1 MERMTS
7 LRTNYGVDAANQLI
21 KSFGIGKNRG
31 AQVTGTVVFSLL
43 CLEYASVPFPDGVQ
57 SSASPWG
64 SAESGGRMAYI
75 AATHGEVSS
84 GPGMSRPGKVAWPVK
99 VAWAAI
105 TLGIASAAAVW
116 LAGIN
121 PTAWV
126 VADAAPTAG
135 NVLTFNDR
143 FVTPSADASARLLV
157 QSWSSEVEVK
167 LQQAKSRLAQ
177 KLQSELFQPQPLLP
191 QDFRTATAVA
201 DDPKPAVTSTGSI
214 PLPRARPVEPKLE
227 AESSPAP
234 VPAFARA
241 DDRSLLQKLSD
252 MLPKGR
258 LTLASLGPDGG
269 PYHDGPDLSVLGYG
283 KQTAVYDISAH
294 AVYLPNG
301 SRLEAHSGMGKLMD
315 DPEHVNMRMVGATP
329 PTTYDLKPRE
339 AIFHGVEALRMIPVD
354 GNATL
359 GRSGLLTHS
368 YMLGPNGQS
377 NGCVS
382 IKNYD
387 SFLAA
392 YKDGLINRLV
402 VVPSL
407 NNNTTV
413 AEARQS

>member
-1 MERMTS
+1 M
-7 LRTNYGVDAANQLI
+7 V
-21 KSFGIGKNRG
+21 
-31 AQVTGTVVFSLL
+31 
-43 CLEYASVPFPDGVQ
+43 
-57 SSASPWG
+57 
-64 SAESGGRMAYI
+64 YI
-75 AATHGEVSS
+75 ATTHGEVSS
-84 GPGMSRPGKVAWPVK
+84 GPGMSLPGKVVWRGQVARRPVKAARPVQVVRPVKVARPVKAAWPAR

-105 TLGIASAAAVW
+105 AFAIAAAVAAW
-116 LAGIN
+116 LAGID

-126 VADAAPTAG
+126 LADAAPTAG
-135 NVLTFNDR
+135 NVLSFNDR
-143 FVTPSADASARLLV
+143 FVSPSADASARLLV

-177 KLQSELFQPQPLLP
+177 KLQAELFQPQPLLP
-191 QDFRTATAVA
+191 QDFRTAVA
-201 DDPKPAVTSTGSI
+201 DDPKPAVTSPSGI
-214 PLPRARPVEPKLE
+214 PLPRARPVEPKQLE

-234 VPAFARA
+234 VPAFARP
-241 DDRSLLQKLSD
+241 DDRSLLQKFSD
-252 MLPKGR
+252 ILPKSR
-258 LTLASLGPDGG
+258 FTLASLGPDGG
-269 PYHDGPDLSVLGYG
+269 PYHDGPDLSALGYD

-339 AIFHGVEALRMIPVD
+339 SIFHGVEALRMIPLD
-354 GNATL
+354 GSATL

-407 NNNTTV
+407 NNTTV

>member
-1 MERMTS
+1 
-7 LRTNYGVDAANQLI
+7 
-21 KSFGIGKNRG
+21 
-31 AQVTGTVVFSLL
+31 
-43 CLEYASVPFPDGVQ
+43 
-57 SSASPWG
+57 
-64 SAESGGRMAYI
+64 
-75 AATHGEVSS
+75 
-84 GPGMSRPGKVAWPVK
+84 VK
-99 VAWAAI
+99 VAWAAVTCAI
-105 TLGIASAAAVW
+105 AAAAAAW
-116 LAGIN
+116 LAGVD

-126 VADAAPTAG
+126 LADAAPTAG
-135 NVLTFNDR
+135 NVLSFNDR
-143 FVTPSADASARLLV
+143 FVSPSADASARLLV
-157 QSWSSEVEVK
+157 QSWSSDVELK
-167 LQQAKSRLAQ
+167 LQQAKNRLAQ
-177 KLQSELFQPQPLLP
+177 RLQSELLQPEPLLP
-191 QDFRTATAVA
+191 QDFRTAVAA
-201 DDPKPAVTSTGSI
+201 DDPKPAVSSSSAI
-214 PLPRARPVEPKLE
+214 PLPRARPVEPRQLE
-227 AESSPAP
+227 AEMSPAP

-241 DDRSLLQKLSD
+241 DDRSLLQKFSD

-258 LTLASLGPDGG
+258 LMMASLGPDGG
-269 PYHDGPDLSVLGYG
+269 PYHDGPDLSALGYDKG
-283 KQTAVYDISAH
+283 TAVYDISAH

-339 AIFHGVEALRMIPVD
+339 AIFHGVEALRMIPID
-354 GNATL
+354 SNATL

-407 NNNTTV
+407 NNNTAV

>member
-1 MERMTS
+1 
-7 LRTNYGVDAANQLI
+7 
-21 KSFGIGKNRG
+21 
-31 AQVTGTVVFSLL
+31 
-43 CLEYASVPFPDGVQ
+43 
-57 SSASPWG
+57 
-64 SAESGGRMAYI
+64 MAYI

-84 GPGMSRPGKVAWPVK
+84 GPGMSSPGKVAWPVK
-99 VAWAAI
+99 VTWAAV
-105 TLGIASAAAVW
+105 TFAIASAAAAW
-116 LAGIN
+116 LVGVD

-126 VADAAPTAG
+126 MADAAPTAG
-135 NVLTFNDR
+135 DVPTFNDR
-143 FVTPSADASARLLV
+143 FVSPSADASARLLV

-177 KLQSELFQPQPLLP
+177 KLQSELFQPEPLLP
-191 QDFRTATAVA
+191 QDFRTAVA
-201 DDPKPAVTSTGSI
+201 DDPKPALMSPGNI
-214 PLPRARPVEPKLE
+214 PLPRARPIEPKLE

-234 VPAFARA
+234 VPAFARP
-241 DDRSLLQKLSD
+241 DDRSLLQKFSD

-269 PYHDGPDLSVLGYG
+269 PYHDGPDLSALGYD

-315 DPEHVNMRMVGATP
+315 DPEHVSMRMVGATP

-402 VVPSL
+402 VVPRL
-407 NNNTTV
+407 NNTTV

>member
-1 MERMTS
+1 MS
-7 LRTNYGVDAANQLI
+7 L
-21 KSFGIGKNRG
+21 
-31 AQVTGTVVFSLL
+31 
-43 CLEYASVPFPDGVQ
+43 
-57 SSASPWG
+57 
-64 SAESGGRMAYI
+64 
-75 AATHGEVSS
+75 
-84 GPGMSRPGKVAWPVK
+84 PGKVAWPVKAAWPVK
-99 VAWAAI
+99 VAWAAV
-105 TLGIASAAAVW
+105 TFVIASAAAAW
-116 LAGIN
+116 LAGVD

-126 VADAAPTAG
+126 MADAAPTAG
-135 NVLTFNDR
+135 DVLSFNDR
-143 FVTPSADASARLLV
+143 FVSPSADASARLLV

-177 KLQSELFQPQPLLP
+177 KLQSELLQPQPLLP
-191 QDFRTATAVA
+191 QDFRTAVA
-201 DDPKPAVTSTGSI
+201 DDPKPAVTSLGNI
-214 PLPRARPVEPKLE
+214 PLPRARPAVEPKLE
-227 AESSPAP
+227 AESSPPP

-241 DDRSLLQKLSD
+241 DDRSLLQKFSD

-258 LTLASLGPDGG
+258 LTMASLGPDGG
-269 PYHDGPDLSVLGYG
+269 PYHDGPDLSALGYD
-283 KQTAVYDISAH
+283 KTTAVYDISAH

-407 NNNTTV
+407 NNTTV